1 MKKRFLIIWL
11 LLSLNLFSYDMTNE
25 NIIKEA
31 KSLGI
36 TIVDKDITIGKP
48 VQNKISKEDAIKAL
62 SGEKLNLSKLEI
74 GNYAYVL
81 LQSINMDISD
91 AISITFK
98 GKTYNYV
105 PMTIKRISYLYD
117 TYNIDLLF
125 KANIAFG
132 DTEINEFYISLEKE
146 ITEKNLKLSPWISKW
161 MKLPRENNY
170 FTQKTAVAIELWKI
184 SLDNM
189 LNLKDFY
196 DQSWANK
203 SNYINSIDKNN
214 FSNSTDTYFKNNF
227 NKLTEVQRIKLINY
241 MKNWTQIDEIKE
253 YREIVSWSINSYCAS
268 KDLSD
273 YLQDKGWYVDYSST
287 LEESKNLSNSMYALI
302 QKDIKPLQDGA
313 TNLKNQKEV
322 EKQKLITDLVYEYNK
337 WKKLDEEW
345 KKLDEEW
352 KKLDEEWKKLDE
364 EWKKLDE
371 EWKKL
376 DEEWKK
382 LDVEIWEILAQ
393 IMSK

>member
-74 GNYAYVL
+74 GNYTYVL
-81 LQSINMDISD
+81 LQSINIDISD

-125 KANIAFG
+125 KANIAFA
-132 DTEINEFYISLEKE
+132 DTEIKEFYSNLEKE
-146 ITEKNLKLSPWISKW
+146 IIEKNIKLSPWISKW
-161 MKLPRENNY
+161 MKATKENNY
-170 FTQKTAVAIELWKI
+170 FTQKTAVAIELWRM
-184 SLDNM
+184 SLSNM
-189 LNLKDFY
+189 LNLRDLY

-203 SNYINSIDKNN
+203 SNYLKTIDKNN
-214 FSNSTDTYFKNNF
+214 ISQSTDTYFKNSF

-241 MKNWTQIDEIKE
+241 MKNGTQIDEKKE
-253 YREIVSWSINSYCAS
+253 LKEIVSWSVNSYLAS

-273 YLQDKGWYVDYSST
+273 YLQDKGRYVDNSST
-287 LEESKNLSNSMYALI
+287 LE
-302 QKDIKPLQDGA
+302 D
-313 TNLKNQKEV
+313 QKEV

-352 KKLDEEWKKLDE
+352 KKLD
-364 EWKKLDE
+364 
-371 EWKKL
+371 
-376 DEEWKK
+376 
-382 LDVEIWEILAQ
+382 VEIWEILAQ